1 MAAVS
6 NPHPPKKG
14 STQVKGLLDAGVWLQ
29 LAGDAKGAHRV
40 FRQALELDPGN
51 VRAREL
57 YRATEAEE
65 LGDAPHQLPMNATLM
80 VPPGEVLNRMKL
92 AAPLVAPPRRVQGAS
107 AVRPVVPVVTLV
119 LEAAAL
125 RRKGEL
131 DSASGVVMRALQLDP
146 ASLDGLELAYDLMGD
161 LGRTQEAAAVLTHL
175 VKACLHRGQLERAK
189 SYLPALV
196 AMRGTSSKAAS
207 LAAQLMGDAED
218 TLPPSK

>member
-6 NPHPPKKG
+6 NSHPPKKG

-65 LGDAPHQLPMNATLM
+65 LRDAPHQLPMNATLM
-80 VPPGEVLNRMKL
+80 VPPGEVLSLMKL
-92 AAPLVAPPRRVQGAS
+92 AAPLVAPPPRAQGAS
-107 AVRPVVPVVTLV
+107 AVRPVPVETLV

-131 DSASGVVMRALQLDP
+131 DRASGVVMRALQLEP
-146 ASLDGLELAYDLMGD
+146 TSLDGLELAYDLMGD

-175 VKACLHRGQLERAK
+175 VKACMHRGQLKRAK

-196 AMRGTSSKAAS
+196 AMRGTSSKAAA
-207 LAAQLMGDAED
+207 LAAQLMGDAND
-218 TLPPSK
+218 TLPPSS